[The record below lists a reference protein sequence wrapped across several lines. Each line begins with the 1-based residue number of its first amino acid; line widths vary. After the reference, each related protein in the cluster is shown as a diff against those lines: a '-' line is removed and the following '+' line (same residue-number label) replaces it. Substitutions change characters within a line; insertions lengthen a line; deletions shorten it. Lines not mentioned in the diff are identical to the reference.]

1 MPFKGSLCLPGRSKL
16 EVHIFHEKKKRRR
29 RQFVMPMD
37 DVMCSLTFICL
48 KTLFVHHFNKKDR
61 WVELCLTKSIK
72 G

>member
-1 MPFKGSLCLPGRSKL
+1 MSFKDSLFLPVGRQEQTGSPDFSL
-16 EVHIFHEKKKRRR
+16 KRI
-29 RQFVMPMD
+29 QFVMPMN

-48 KTLFVHHFNKKDR
+48 KMLFVHYFNKKDH